1 MLKIR
6 KRIFSANSNRSPK
19 DKRYL
24 EEPSHKM
31 NLSSPGCKNESDK
44 LKSTLGFIKTHR
56 RNNRPAIRPLNSIR
70 SHNSSNKES
79 KSIASNKNDS
89 YQSQLGLLKEELEL
103 TWTTFKIT
111 EQHRSLFLSSLQ
123 HLPSLQSSI
132 KIAREIDTIEK
143 GSSNITS
150 VLNTISIRELKL
162 IEFQSQLNETR
173 LDPTFYAKLI
183 DSLRTLTLSLIDYIE
198 IWKKDFNSNE
208 QFLWQGQPYYEKMK
222 TDSDFVAESGLKH
235 IFCLYKSDPLFF
247 GPTNLKKVGKR
258 FFSVPYSS
266 KLSLRMK
273 RSQEILGFFHIKPE
287 KTRSLSAK
295 EGFISSVEPLNSCVS
310 LFFQTEVVQYD
321 SEYIKTIQALS
332 KSVFDSFLSE
342 SITLNIEV
350 LVIESC
356 KEILLASLTL
366 HSSSILDKIITEV
379 LNEMIPSI
387 ARNSHTE
394 VTDSEYLDIRNAIL
408 NEVFYEEILYLSSL
422 QTSTLLSQYMTNEIF
437 NSFDLTDL
445 VVESI
450 NEEKQENLKIV
461 FFVAENIMEEF
472 ISSEW
477 SEDIAEVEL
486 INSKMESA
494 WIGLPGH
501 IQREIYWHQKANIIE
516 RVGEMVYFSVLNDFV
531 GNIWLE
537 GTVINILNEI
547 RGKDL
552 VPDEEVFVLKDPNLP
567 VEDTKKPLYRKK

>member
-19 DKRYL
+19 DKQYL
-24 EEPSHKM
+24 QEPSHKL
-31 NLSSPGCKNESDK
+31 NLSSPGGKNEQDK
-44 LKSTLGFIKTHR
+44 LKSTLGFFKIHKGK
-56 RNNRPAIRPLNSIR
+56 NRPAMRPLDSIR
-70 SHNSSNKES
+70 SYNSSNKES
-79 KSIASNKNDS
+79 KSTASNKNEF
-89 YQSQLGLLKEELEL
+89 YQSQVGLLKEELEL

-111 EQHRSLFLSSLQ
+111 EQHRSLFLSALERLPNLQ
-123 HLPSLQSSI
+123 AAI

-162 IEFQSQLNETR
+162 IELQSQLNETR
-173 LDPTFYAKLI
+173 LDPIFYAKLI
-183 DSLRTLTLSLIDYIE
+183 DSLRNLTISLIDCIE
-198 IWKKDFNSNE
+198 IWKKEFNSFE
-208 QFLWQGQPYYEKMK
+208 HFLWQGQNYYEKMR

-235 IFCLYKSDPLFF
+235 IFCLFKSDPLFI

-258 FFSVPYSS
+258 FYSVPYSS

-273 RSQEILGFFHIKPE
+273 RSQEILGFSPIKPE

-295 EGFISSVEPLNSCVS
+295 EGLITSAEPQNSSVS

-321 SEYIKTIQALS
+321 SEYIKAMQVLS
-332 KSVFDSFLSE
+332 KSVFESFLSY

-350 LVIESC
+350 LVTESC

-408 NEVFYEEILYLSSL
+408 NEVFYEEIEFLSSL
-422 QTSTLLSQYMTNEIF
+422 QTNTLLSQYMTNEIF

-445 VVESI
+445 VIETI
-450 NEEKQENLKIV
+450 NEEKQENMKIV

-472 ISSEW
+472 INSEW
-477 SEDIAEVEL
+477 SEDIAEVEI

-501 IQREIYWHQKANIIE
+501 IQREIYWHQKANIIL
-516 RVGEMVYFSVLNDFV
+516 RVSEMVYFSILNDFV

-537 GTVINILNEI
+537 GTIMNILNEL
-547 RGKDL
+547 RGKETQS
-552 VPDEEVFVLKDPNLP
+552 DEEIFLLKDPNLP
-567 VEDTKKPLYRKK
+567 VEDTKKQLYRKK